1 MPAIVDSGKVDALGA
16 KLKSGHNELD
26 GILGSLNGQAVAEI
40 HEALSGTTTADAFDS
55 KVSELITQLKA
66 ALPAF
71 DALAAFIDN
80 FVKNFDEADRA
91 QAAAL
96 RG

>member
-1 MPAIVDSGKVDALGA
+1 MQATVDQGKVEALGA
-16 KLKSGHNELD
+16 KLKSGHEELE
-26 GILGSLNGQAVAEI
+26 GILTSLNGQAVAEI
-40 HEALSGTTTADAFDS
+40 HQALAGTSTADAFDS

-80 FVKNFDEADRA
+80 FVRNFDEADKA